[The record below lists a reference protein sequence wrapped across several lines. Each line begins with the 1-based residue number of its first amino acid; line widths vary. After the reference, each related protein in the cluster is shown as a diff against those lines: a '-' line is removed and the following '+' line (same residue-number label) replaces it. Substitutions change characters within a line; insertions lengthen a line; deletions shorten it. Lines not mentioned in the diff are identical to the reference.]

1 MADVETNDFPPNR
14 GPAKYDDD
22 IGRFEEA
29 SDRGYKQPQYVAVP
43 EVVKQFVTYFH
54 RHIQDRNVFDIFSM
68 YENSWTKITE
78 KYFKQIEWPHPL
90 DIAYLVQDDPLFMV
104 LYKEMYFRHI
114 YQNLSPSLEHRIA
127 SWNNYCDFFNFL
139 LNAPSPDS
147 VNLALPNQWIW
158 DMVDE
163 FIYQFQSFCQYRSK
177 LSNKSQEE
185 LVVLRNNPQVWN
197 TVNVLNIL
205 NSLVAKSNISR
216 VLEREK
222 AGITDQDRG
231 FASHPIYRMIGY
243 FSLIGLCRI
252 QCILGNYTNALR
264 TLGPIEL
271 GGRGAYQQ
279 VTACYVTL
287 YYYVGFSYMMMRRY
301 GDAIKTFQSV
311 ILHISRTK
319 GGQRSNQFEQVQKK
333 NEQLYGLLS
342 ICLTLCP
349 QRVDENIQA
358 VLREK
363 YSDKMLRMQ
372 RGDDQSLPSFEE
384 LFTFCCPKFIT
395 AASPNFAMVLEDPA
409 TYPPQNFDREAL
421 RLQTKLFLQEVQQQA
436 LNPTIRSYLK
446 FYTTIGTDKLAEFLD
461 EKDEKAFRALLLCF
475 KHKARSLQWT
485 SGSLLNGELAY
496 QSDVDFSIDGDMIVI
511 HDSKPARQYVDFFVR
526 HITKFEEIGNLAK
539 QS

>member
-1 MADVETNDFPPNR
+1 MASFEDS
-14 GPAKYDDD
+14 D
-22 IGRFEEA
+22 IGRYEEA
-29 SDRGYKQPQYVAVP
+29 QADRASLKQQPQYVAVP

-54 RHIQDRNVFDIFSM
+54 RHIQDRNVYDIFSM

-78 KYFKQIEWPHPL
+78 KYFKQTEWPHPL
-90 DIAYLVQDDPLFMV
+90 DISYLVNDDPLFMV

-114 YQNLSPSLEHRIA
+114 YANLSPSLEHRIA

-139 LNAPSPDS
+139 LNAPSPES
-147 VNLALPNQWIW
+147 INIALPNQWIW

-222 AGITDQDRG
+222 SGVTDHDRG
-231 FASHPIYRMIGY
+231 FATHPIYRMIGY

-252 QCILGNYTNALR
+252 HCILGNYPTALR
-264 TLGPIEL
+264 ALGPIEL
-271 GGRGAYQQ
+271 GGKGPYTQ

-287 YYYVGFSYMMMRRY
+287 YYYVGFSYLMMRRY
-301 GDAIKTFQSV
+301 ADAIRTFQSV
-311 ILHISRTK
+311 ILYITRTK
-319 GGQRSNQFEQVQKK
+319 AFSQRSYAFDQIQKK

-342 ICLTLCP
+342 ICLSLCP
-349 QRVDENIQA
+349 QRVDENIHA

-384 LFTFCCPKFIT
+384 LFTFCCPKFIS
-395 AASPNFAMVLEDPA
+395 AASPNFALVLEDPVA
-409 TYPPQNFDREAL
+409 HPPLNYNQEAL
-421 RLQTKLFLQEVQQQA
+421 RVQTKLFLQEVQQQA
-436 LNPTIRSYLK
+436 QIPTIRSYLK
-446 FYTTIGTDKLAEFLD
+446 LYTTIGTEKLAEFLD

-475 KHKARSLQWT
+475 KHKARSLQWS
-485 SGSLLNGELAY
+485 SGPLLTGELTY
-496 QSDVDFSIDGDMIVI
+496 QSDVDFSIDNDMIVI